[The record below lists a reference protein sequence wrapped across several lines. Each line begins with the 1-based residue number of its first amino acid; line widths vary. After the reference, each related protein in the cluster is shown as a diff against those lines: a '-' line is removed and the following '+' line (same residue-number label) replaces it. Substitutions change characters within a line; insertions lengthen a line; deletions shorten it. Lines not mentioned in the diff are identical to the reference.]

1 MNGIASSP
9 DGVALAY
16 EVHGAGTP
24 ALVFV
29 HGWSCDRSYWRNQL
43 EHFAQYFRVVAL
55 DLAGHGESG
64 AGRGE
69 WTMSSFGRD
78 VAAVV
83 DQLNLDD
90 AVLIGHSMGVD
101 VVVEAALQLP
111 GRVRGLVLVD
121 QYASLGQPR
130 TRERTRALVAPFIED
145 FATATRIL
153 VRGMFVPSS
162 PAEVVEW
169 VSEDMAAA
177 PEDVALGALEQT
189 WSNDGPILE
198 SLPKVAVPIVAINS
212 DSRPT
217 DIEALER
224 YGIRTLIV
232 PGVGHFMML
241 ENPETFNRLLS
252 ETIAGFKPLPLRSST
267 GTNPDFRP

>member
-9 DGVALAY
+9 DGIALAY
-16 EVHGAGTP
+16 EVHGEGTP

-43 EHFAQYFRVVAL
+43 GHFAQGFRVVAL
-55 DLAGHGESG
+55 DLAGHGDSG
-64 AGRGE
+64 AGRSE
-69 WTMSSFGRD
+69 WAMSSFGRD

-83 DQLNLDD
+83 DQLNLED

-101 VVVEAALQLP
+101 VVVEAALELP

-130 TRERTRALVAPFIED
+130 TRERTRALVAPFLED
-145 FATATRIL
+145 FASTTRSL
-153 VRGMFVPSS
+153 VREMFVPSS
-162 PAEVVEW
+162 PADLIEW
-169 VSEDMAAA
+169 VIEDMAAA

-198 SLPKVAVPIVAINS
+198 SLPKVAAPIVAINS
-212 DSRPT
+212 DMRPT
-217 DIEALER
+217 NVEALER
-224 YGIRTLIV
+224 YGIRTLIA
-232 PGVGHFMML
+232 PGVGHFLML
-241 ENPETFNRLLS
+241 EDPDTFNRLLG
-252 ETIAGFKPLPLRSST
+252 EAIAGFKPSALPQ
-267 GTNPDFRP
+267 RPV